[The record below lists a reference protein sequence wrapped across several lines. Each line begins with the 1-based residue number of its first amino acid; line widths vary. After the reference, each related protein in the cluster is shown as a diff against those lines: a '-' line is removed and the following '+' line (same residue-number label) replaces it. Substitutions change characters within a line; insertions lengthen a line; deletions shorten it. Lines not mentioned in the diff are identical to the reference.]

1 MKLLKS
7 HYINI
12 NMYKIIIL
20 IILLLTTCLFIY
32 PLFKSREGLES
43 HTDCLKQGYPN
54 EFCLN
59 VPQQAMTNG
68 DLYDIYQEPDY
79 KPFIDENSDIYLN
92 V

>member
-1 MKLLKS
+1 
-7 HYINI
+7 
-12 NMYKIIIL
+12 MYKIIIL

-43 HTDCLKQGYPN
+43 HTDCLKQGYPH